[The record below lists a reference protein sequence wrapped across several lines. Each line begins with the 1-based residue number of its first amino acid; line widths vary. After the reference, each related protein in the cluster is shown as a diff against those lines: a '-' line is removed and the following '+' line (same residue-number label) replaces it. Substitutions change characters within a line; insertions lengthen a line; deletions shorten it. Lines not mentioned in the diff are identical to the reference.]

1 MRIVGLKIVGG
12 IGMTIAL
19 AMGACNQDDPN
30 KLLGTQGQGGSG
42 GTPVPTKTA
51 RELWDEMEPEILA
64 ACGDCHEIGGS
75 ANTPFLIGPD
85 WYQSFV
91 SWPDIVK
98 KNPLES
104 ILLTY
109 AMNGKGHSGKNL
121 DSPSLKDS
129 LLPKVEAWLDAEA
142 KNFTDAPV
150 AAQSKIEPFVP
161 RMGFNAV
168 YLDSLGALYNGI
180 ALTFQAKLVTN
191 STLELNEIE
200 IHPTLEMGVHVVHP
214 LFIVH
219 PLDKDPVPD
228 VVDSFSNVDQTF
240 AAGTSGAL
248 GPGTV
253 LLVNWTQDAKMS
265 FAFEKIELV
274 TPSGAPIGGCKD
286 VPAFEMNAKG
296 PMTTCLACHDGTDT
310 QAQAAMDMSA
320 LLMDSALACGQIRNR
335 INTTDPAKSQIFINS
350 DPQGNAAH
358 PFHFD
363 GNAAAFDSF
372 KTNVSKWIVLEQ

>member
-1 MRIVGLKIVGG
+1 MRIVGSRMLVSIGISIVF
-12 IGMTIAL
+12 
-19 AMGACNQDDPN
+19 AMSACNRNDPN
-30 KLLGTQGQGGSG
+30 RLLGQGGTGGQG
-42 GTPVPTKTA
+42 GTVPTKTA
-51 RELWDEMEPEILA
+51 RELWDELEPELLS

-98 KNPLES
+98 LNPQES

-109 AMNGKGHSGKNL
+109 AMIGKGHSGKNL
-121 DSPSLKDS
+121 DSPDLKDT
-129 LLPKVEAWLDAEA
+129 LLPKVNLWLEAEA

-150 AAQSKIEPFVP
+150 TTQSKIEPFVP

-168 YLDSLGALYNGI
+168 YLDALGSLYNGI

-219 PLDKDPVPD
+219 PLEKEPSPD
-228 VVDSFSNVDQTF
+228 LADSFSNVDQTYT
-240 AAGTSGAL
+240 AGTSGPL

-253 LLVNWTQDAKMS
+253 LLVNWTKDAKMS
-265 FAFEKIELV
+265 FAFEKLELV
-274 TPSGAPIGGCKD
+274 TPAGAPIGGCKS

-296 PMTTCLACHDGTDT
+296 PMATCFACHDGTDE
-310 QAQAAMDMSA
+310 QAKAAMDMSA
-320 LLMDSALACGQIRNR
+320 LLSDAALACGQIRNR
-335 INTTDPAKSQIFINS
+335 INIADPAKSQIFVNS
-350 DPQGNAAH
+350 NPQGNAAH

-363 GNAAAFDSF
+363 GNVAAFDSF